1 MGSNDLPPVVSR
13 EAQAYRTITQHRAV
27 LGGLVETAR
36 VATDARIVQI
46 TYFDRQQGL
55 IESLAWAGF
64 HIGLADAALKM
75 AWRLFPNFDP
85 YQVKPP
91 VEHNRHSARVYVDG
105 EAVRAPFDEVAFG
118 AVDHRIL
125 AVAMA
130 VGKIRESYL
139 HPLRLGGEVFGAIG
153 FHAQDITAAQLDGMQ
168 QLAWIAQGMLQLLSG
183 ERHRFQLPN

>member
-1 MGSNDLPPVVSR
+1 MRSEDLPTVVAR
-13 EAQAYRTITQHRAV
+13 EVGAYRTIVQHRAV

-36 VATDARIVQI
+36 VTTNARIVQI
-46 TYFDRQQGL
+46 TYFDRERGL

-91 VEHNRHSARVYVDG
+91 VEHNRHSVRVYVDG
-105 EAVRAPFDEVAFG
+105 DAVRAPFDEVAFG

-130 VGKIRESYL
+130 VGKIRESYM

-153 FHAQDITAAQLDGMQ
+153 FHAQDITAAQLDSMQ

-183 ERHRFQLPN
+183 EKAPIQAR